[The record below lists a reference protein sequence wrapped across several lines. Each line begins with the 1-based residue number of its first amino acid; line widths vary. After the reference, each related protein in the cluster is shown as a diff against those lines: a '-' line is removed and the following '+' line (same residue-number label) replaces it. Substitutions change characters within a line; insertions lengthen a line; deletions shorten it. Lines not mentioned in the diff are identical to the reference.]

1 MSAPGHSP
9 ARNTP
14 APPAVVPAIA
24 PRSLLVRGLLAG
36 LLAGLVSFGVSAVVG
51 EPTIDAAIAYE
62 ESVAPAPD
70 PDAPAEE
77 VLVSRSTQATWG
89 LGAASIAIGG
99 ALGGLVA
106 LAAALAIG
114 RLGRL
119 DPTRAT
125 AVVAAVGFVAF
136 ALVPWLAYPAN
147 PPGVGDPG
155 TIGSRTLAWFALLDV
170 SVLAAVLAVVV
181 AVRLGGR
188 IDAYAAGV
196 VAALGYLAVVLVT
209 VALLPDPAP
218 LGEIPAQVLWDFRL
232 ASLLSLVTLWGVL
245 GVVLVGAVRRLQR
258 DVVAR
263 AARRALAAS
272 L

>member
-1 MSAPGHSP
+1 MSASAH
-9 ARNTP
+9 TP
-14 APPAVVPAIA
+14 APHPAAPASTPPIA
-24 PRSLLVRGLLAG
+24 PRALLVRGLLVG

-62 ESVAPAPD
+62 ESVAPAPE
-70 PDAPAEE
+70 PGAPAEDE
-77 VLVSRSTQATWG
+77 LVSRGTQATWG
-89 LGAASIAIGG
+89 LGAACVAVGG

-106 LAAALAIG
+106 LGAALAIG

-125 AVVAAVGFVAF
+125 AVVAAVGFVAV
-136 ALVPWLAYPAN
+136 ALVPWLAFPAN

-155 TIGSRTLAWFALLDV
+155 TIGSRTLAWFGLLDV
-170 SVLAAVLAVVV
+170 SVLTALAAVVV
-181 AVRLGGR
+181 AVRLATR
-188 IDAYAAGV
+188 LDAYAAGV
-196 VAALGYLAVVLVT
+196 LAAAGYLVVVLVT

-218 LGEIPAQVLWDFRL
+218 LGDVPAQVLWDFRL
-232 ASLLSLVTLWGVL
+232 ASLLTLATLWGVL
-245 GVVLVGAVRRLQR
+245 GVGLVGTVRRLQR

-263 AARRALAAS
+263 AERRALAAS

>member
-1 MSAPGHSP
+1 MSAPGHDP
-9 ARNTP
+9 ARNSP
-14 APPAVVPAIA
+14 APPAVLPAIA
-24 PRSLLVRGLLAG
+24 PRALLVRGLLVG
-36 LLAGLVSFGVSAVVG
+36 LLAGLASFAVSAVVG
-51 EPTIDAAIAYE
+51 EPTLDAAIAYE
-62 ESVAPAPD
+62 GSVAPTSD
-70 PDAPAEE
+70 PDAPTEE
-77 VLVSRSTQATWG
+77 LVSRSTQATWG
-89 LGAASIAIGG
+89 LGAASVAVGG

-119 DPTRAT
+119 DATRAT

-170 SVLAAVLAVVV
+170 SVLAAALAVVV
-181 AVRLGGR
+181 AVRLAGR

-196 VAALGYLAVVLVT
+196 VAGLGYLLVVLVAVT
-209 VALLPDPAP
+209 LLPDPAP
-218 LGEIPAQVLWDFRL
+218 LGEVPAQVLWDFRL

-245 GVVLVGAVRRLQR
+245 GVALVGAVRRLQR